1 VNRLSLRIF
10 LSFFAALLAIA
21 AGAIL
26 ITWWVLADREPES
39 GPGLRRV
46 AAEAARA
53 LAAGGRPGLERWAAD
68 LEAED
73 PTRPPVLVIDDD
85 GREILDRRL
94 PRRLRRA
101 IAAAERDLRVPGAA
115 PVTLRLPQRLPLLV
129 AGDGSRYRLIMP
141 ARNRVERGLDGLA
154 DTRLPLLLLAL
165 GVAAAFSGLLARSI
179 TRPVRDLERAT
190 ESLAAGRLDTRVAPA
205 TRARGDEL
213 GRLAAAFDAM
223 AARLA
228 GLVEGRER
236 LLRDVSH
243 ELRSPLAR
251 MRLATGL
258 ARQPQADL
266 PRQLQRIELEISRL
280 DGLVGAILDVSRL
293 DAGAEAMAFRTVDA
307 AALVDEIVEDARFEA
322 EATGRHL
329 DWPGVEAPVEL
340 QADPRWLAAAIENVV
355 RNALRHTPE
364 GTGVRLALETN
375 PESVTLRIADDG
387 PGIPEQ
393 ELERIFEP
401 FHRVG
406 QDRDRST
413 GGAGLGLAIAAR
425 VVAAHGGRIAARN
438 LTPARQTPS
447 GLEVSVWLPRQS
459 AGRRGEALPASA

>member
-1 VNRLSLRIF
+1 MNRLSLRIF
-10 LSFFAALLAIA
+10 LSFFLALLAITV
-21 AGAIL
+21 GTIL
-26 ITWWVLADREPES
+26 ITWWVLADREQDS

-46 AAEAARA
+46 AAGAARA
-53 LAAGGRPGLERWAAD
+53 LAADGRPGLERWAAA
-68 LEAED
+68 LEAAEPD
-73 PTRPPVLVIDDD
+73 WPPVLVIDDT
-85 GREILDRRL
+85 GREILGRPL

-101 IAAAERDLRVPGAA
+101 LAAAERDLRLPGAA
-115 PVTLRLPQRLPLLV
+115 PVTLRLPQRLPVLV
-129 AGDGSRYRLIMP
+129 AGDGSRYRLILP
-141 ARNRVERGLDGLA
+141 ARTRVERSLDSLA
-154 DTRLPLLLLAL
+154 DARLPLLLLAL

-179 TRPVRDLERAT
+179 TRPVRDLEHAT

-228 GLVEGRER
+228 GLVAGRER

-266 PRQLQRIELEISRL
+266 PRQLQRIELEIARL

-293 DAGAEAMAFRTVDA
+293 DAGADAMAFEPVDL
-307 AALVDEIVEDARFEA
+307 AALVDGIVDDARFEA
-322 EATGRHL
+322 AATERHIE
-329 DWPGVEAPVEL
+329 WPGFEGPAEL
-340 QADPRWLAAAIENVV
+340 QADPRWLAAAVENVV
-355 RNALRHTPE
+355 RNALRYTP
-364 GTGVRLALETN
+364 TGSRVQLALDTA
-375 PESVTLRIADDG
+375 PGALVLRIADDG
-387 PGIPEQ
+387 PGLPED
-393 ELERIFEP
+393 ELTRVFEP

-425 VVAAHGGRIAARN
+425 VVAAHGGRIVARN
-438 LTPARQTPS
+438 LAGEGGVAA
-447 GLEVSVWLPRQS
+447 GLEVSLSLPRRPGPRPGS
-459 AGRRGEALPASA
+459 RGPASA

>member
-1 VNRLSLRIF
+1 MNRLSLRIF
-10 LSFFAALLAIA
+10 LSFFLALLTITV
-21 AGAIL
+21 GTIL
-26 ITWWVLADREPES
+26 ITWWVLADREPDS

-46 AAEAARA
+46 AAGAARA
-53 LAAGGRPGLERWAAD
+53 LAADGRPGLERWAAA
-68 LEAED
+68 LEAAEPD
-73 PTRPPVLVIDDD
+73 WPPVLVIDDT
-85 GREILDRRL
+85 GREILGRPL

-101 IAAAERDLRVPGAA
+101 LAAAERDLRLPGAA
-115 PVTLRLPQRLPLLV
+115 PVTLRLPQRLPVLV
-129 AGDGSRYRLIMP
+129 AGDGSRYRLILP
-141 ARNRVERGLDGLA
+141 ARTRVERSLDSLA
-154 DTRLPLLLLAL
+154 DARLPLLLLAL

-266 PRQLQRIELEISRL
+266 PRQLQRIELEIARL

-293 DAGAEAMAFRTVDA
+293 DAGADAMAFEPVDL
-307 AALVDEIVEDARFEA
+307 AALVDGIVEDARFEA
-322 EATGRHL
+322 AATGRHI
-329 DWPGVEAPVEL
+329 DWRGFDGPAEL
-340 QADPRWLAAAIENVV
+340 QADPRWLAAAVENVV
-355 RNALRHTPE
+355 RNALRYTPP
-364 GTGVRLALETN
+364 GSRVQLALEATHGAL
-375 PESVTLRIADDG
+375 VLRIADDG
-387 PGIPEQ
+387 PGLPED
-393 ELERIFEP
+393 ELTRIFEP

-425 VVAAHGGRIAARN
+425 VVVAHGGRIVARN
-438 LTPARQTPS
+438 LAGAGGVPG
-447 GLEVSVWLPRQS
+447 GLEVSLSLPRRPGPRPGS
-459 AGRRGEALPASA
+459 RGPASA

>member
-1 VNRLSLRIF
+1 LTRLSLRIF
-10 LSFFAALLAIA
+10 LSFFLALLAITV
-21 AGAIL
+21 GTIL
-26 ITWWVLADREPES
+26 ITWWVLADREPDS

-46 AAEAARA
+46 AAGAARA
-53 LAAGGRPGLERWAAD
+53 LAADGRPGLERWAAA
-68 LEAED
+68 LEAAEPD
-73 PTRPPVLVIDDD
+73 WPPVLVIDDA
-85 GREILDRRL
+85 GREILGRPL

-101 IAAAERDLRVPGAA
+101 LATAERDLRLPGAA
-115 PVTLRLPQRLPLLV
+115 PVTLRLPQRLPVLV
-129 AGDGSRYRLIMP
+129 AGDGSRYRLILP
-141 ARNRVERGLDGLA
+141 ARTRVGRSLDSLA
-154 DTRLPLLLLAL
+154 DARLPLLLLAL

-205 TRARGDEL
+205 TRVRGDEL
-213 GRLAAAFDAM
+213 GRLAAALDAM

-266 PRQLQRIELEISRL
+266 PRQLQRIELEIARL

-293 DAGAEAMAFRTVDA
+293 DAGADAMAFEPVDLV
-307 AALVDEIVEDARFEA
+307 ALVDGIVEDARFEA
-322 EATGRHL
+322 AATGRHI
-329 DWPGVEAPVEL
+329 DWRGVEGPAEL
-340 QADPRWLAAAIENVV
+340 EADPRWLAAAVENVV
-355 RNALRHTPE
+355 RNALRYTP
-364 GTGVRLALETN
+364 TGSRVQLALDAT
-375 PESVTLRIADDG
+375 PGALVLRIADDG
-387 PGIPEQ
+387 PGLPED
-393 ELERIFEP
+393 ELIRIFEP

-425 VVAAHGGRIAARN
+425 VVAAHGGRIVARN
-438 LTPARQTPS
+438 LAGAAGVPG
-447 GLEVSVWLPRQS
+447 GLEVSLSLRRPGPRPGS
-459 AGRRGEALPASA
+459 RGPASA